1 MQSSGRYGILFN
13 NMGKGWPGSFY
24 PPICHG
30 HITVILLCL
39 SGQEMAQTGQRPLLN
54 DSCCM
59 NSILWEGQIAD
70 PTIAYITSVNVM
82 YSSV

>member
-39 SGQEMAQTGQRPLLN
+39 SGQEMVQTVQRPLLN
-54 DSCCM
+54 DSCCQ
-59 NSILWEGQIAD
+59 NPILWEGQLAD
-70 PTIAYITSVNVM
+70 PTIAYKTSENVM